1 MSDDVDDYNDVL
13 LDRIA
18 QWRGL
23 NNYSDSSIR
32 YLCESELN
40 PHKEEVYL
48 QKAHVLA
55 TLELARVLSLMHG
68 YPSNSR

>member
-1 MSDDVDDYNDVL
+1 MSENVDDYNDVL

-18 QWRGL
+18 QWRNL
-23 NNYSDSSIR
+23 NNYSDSAVR

-55 TLELARVLSLMHG
+55 TLELARVLSLVHDA
-68 YPSNSR
+68 YPYSR

>member
-1 MSDDVDDYNDVL
+1 MNDNVDDYNDVL

-23 NNYSDSSIR
+23 NNYSDSAIR

-55 TLELARVLSLMHG
+55 TLELARVLSLMQG
-68 YPSNSR
+68 YSPNSR